1 MTSKIEGW
9 SNRQK
14 DTGWG
19 CAFAHWIPFFWIYY
33 SITRRTITPL
43 LYQTCGA
50 FVIGF
55 SIGFIS
61 AIVNP
66 NVEEETLESLGTIG
80 SLIGSP
86 FLVKKGI
93 DQSRLFAKNKLN
105 NWFFKKS
112 CGNFFR

>member
-1 MTSKIEGW
+1 MTSKVEGW

-19 CAFAHWIPFFWIYY
+19 YPFAHLLPFVWIYY
-33 SITRRTITPL
+33 AITRRTITPF

-55 SIGFIS
+55 FIGLVS

-66 NVEEETLESLGTIG
+66 NVKDETVESLGTIG
-80 SLIGSP
+80 ALIGTP
-86 FLVKKGI
+86 LFVKKGI
-93 DQSRLFAKNKLN
+93 DRSRLFAKNKLTN
-105 NWFFKKS
+105 
-112 CGNFFR
+112 

>member
-19 CAFAHWIPFFWIYY
+19 YAFAHWIPFFWIYY
-33 SITRRTITPL
+33 AITRRTITPF

-55 SIGFIS
+55 SIGFVS
-61 AIVNP
+61 GLVNP
-66 NVEEETLESLGTIG
+66 NVEDETVESLGTLG
-80 SLIGSP
+80 ALIGSP
-86 FLVKKGI
+86 LLVKKGI
-93 DQSRLFAKNKLN
+93 DQSRLFAKNKLTN
-105 NWFFKKS
+105 
-112 CGNFFR
+112 

>member
-19 CAFAHWIPFFWIYY
+19 YAFAHCIPFVWIYY
-33 SITRRTITPL
+33 AITRRTITPF

-55 SIGFIS
+55 TIGFAS
-61 AIVNP
+61 AMVYP
-66 NVEEETLESLGTIG
+66 TFEDETLESLGTLG
-80 SLIGSP
+80 ALIGSP
-86 FLVKKGI
+86 LLVKKGI
-93 DQSRLFAKNKLN
+93 DQSRLFAKNKLTN
-105 NWFFKKS
+105 
-112 CGNFFR
+112 